1 MKRDELIQK
10 WLDHA
15 LTSEELEAFKKLED
29 YEELTKMQTALQYF
43 KAPEVDADTAY
54 TKITTTQKDTP
65 KKNTWLQP
73 LLKIAAVLVIGFSIY
88 YYTTLPTLT
97 THDTVAANKTLI
109 ALPDASEV
117 SLNAVSSLSFDED
130 AWEEKREVNLDGEA
144 YFKVAKGKTFSVIT
158 DDGIVTVLGTEF
170 NVKQRDELF
179 EVFCYE
185 GSVQV
190 THNNTEVVLTPGQR
204 YLILDGKESR
214 NEEENLKEPTW
225 IHNES
230 SFKSLPLREVIQEF
244 ERQYNVTIE
253 AKNIDTSEIVTGS
266 FTHTDIET
274 ALQSITLPFNLK
286 YQKKQNSIILKR
298 D

>member
-15 LTSEELEAFKKLED
+15 LTPAEMEAFKKLDD
-29 YEELTKMQTALQYF
+29 YEELIKMQTALQYF
-43 KAPEVDADTAY
+43 KAPEVDVDAAY
-54 TKITTTQKDTP
+54 TTVTTTQKDTP
-65 KKNTWLQP
+65 KTSSWFAP

-97 THDTVAANKTLI
+97 TFDTIAANKTLI

-117 SLNAVSSLSFDED
+117 SLNAVSSLSFDKD
-130 AWEEKREVNLDGEA
+130 AWEEKREVNLEGEA

-170 NVKQRDELF
+170 NVKQRNDLF

-190 THNNTEVVLTPGQR
+190 TFKDMDIVLKPGQR
-204 YLILDGKESR
+204 YLILDGKEFR

-230 SFKSLPLREVIQEF
+230 SFKSLPLREVILEF
-244 ERQYNVTIE
+244 ERQYDVTIE
-253 AKNIDTSEIVTGS
+253 AKNIDTSKIITGS
-266 FTHTDIET
+266 FTHTDIDT